1 MNSIKSKVD
10 PKTTLVLKLKLLN
23 KLFMDTKQ
31 TIKTMKDLQ
40 WILFIFFLLGG
51 AAINGQTIEEL
62 QTQKAE
68 KEGQIAELQ
77 GQMDVLQGEL
87 GGIQGQIDAFP
98 GWETGTFGTLGFNLS
113 RFSNWAKGAQPNST
127 SSTIGGSFS
136 GFANYDDPKFFWR
149 NSGNINLAWQK
160 LTLDRDDPAE
170 EDSDYESV
178 ADVFKVTSLYGHKIS
193 ESFAISVLGE
203 YNTSIINNFNN
214 PGILDIGVGAT
225 WTPVKNLVVVIH
237 PLNYHWVFGDNP
249 DFDSALGAKV
259 VADYVAELTPGLTWR
274 SNLSMFFP
282 YKSTEPSLSE
292 YTWTNGLSFKVLG
305 GIGVGL
311 EYAIRK
317 ADVESPDSQNYFI
330 MGLTYTL

>member
-1 MNSIKSKVD
+1 
-10 PKTTLVLKLKLLN
+10 
-23 KLFMDTKQ
+23 
-31 TIKTMKDLQ
+31 
-40 WILFIFFLLGG
+40 
-51 AAINGQTIEEL
+51 
-62 QTQKAE
+62 
-68 KEGQIAELQ
+68 
-77 GQMDVLQGEL
+77 
-87 GGIQGQIDAFP
+87 
-98 GWETGTFGTLGFNLS
+98 
-113 RFSNWAKGAQPNST
+113 
-127 SSTIGGSFS
+127 
-136 GFANYDDPKFFWR
+136 
-149 NSGNINLAWQK
+149 
-160 LTLDRDDPAE
+160 LDRDDPAE

-178 ADVFKVTSLYGHKIS
+178 ADVFKVTSLYGRKVS